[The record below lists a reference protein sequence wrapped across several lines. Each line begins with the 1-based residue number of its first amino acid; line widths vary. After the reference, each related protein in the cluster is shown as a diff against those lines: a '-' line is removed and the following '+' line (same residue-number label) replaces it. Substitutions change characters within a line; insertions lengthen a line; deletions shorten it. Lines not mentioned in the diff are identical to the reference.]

1 MIWLIKL
8 TSFWNYIDILTFSFG
23 DFWISMP
30 HSWACSIMWQHRC
43 RLNTYMCW
51 MHICIVIIFI
61 YMNVT
66 NFALSFLTAHS
77 KIPQMTQEMVLYLL
91 PSPIQMNSLQE
102 LSVDQPNRFFLHCNE
117 NPWSLRCQHL
127 PPIVHNSFLPNQSY
141 RYYFHGKKLKRAQDL
156 HRKKPVYF
164 QCFFVQFRQNT
175 SPWQITQ
182 EELIFKSWFYTL
194 NKYHCLE
201 DKEFL

>member
-1 MIWLIKL
+1 MQIKYL
-8 TSFWNYIDILTFSFG
+8 HVLDAYLHCNNFHLYECYKFCF
-23 DFWISMP
+23 
-30 HSWACSIMWQHRC
+30 
-43 RLNTYMCW
+43 
-51 MHICIVIIFI
+51 IIFDSPFK
-61 YMNVT
+61 NPSNDT
-66 NFALSFLTAHS
+66 GNGTLPLAFCHSNELFARVVF
-77 KIPQMTQEMVLYLL
+77 
-91 PSPIQMNSLQE
+91 
-102 LSVDQPNRFFLHCNE
+102 VDHPNRFFLHCNE

-156 HRKKPVYF
+156 HGKKPVYF
-164 QCFFVQFRQNT
+164 QCFFVRFRQNT

-182 EELIFKSWFYTL
+182 EELIFKPWFYTL